1 MNKGGVLFKRGWFFI
16 KERTACLERGL
27 LLSRLLSGGG
37 SLNKGGIPFEE
48 GGLGGGFFKKG

>member
-48 GGLGGGFFKKG
+48 GGVGGRLF